1 MGSLDTRL
9 KRVEDDPDSD
19 CIEFRG
25 GGRFWYEPQVLYQ
38 SFFLYYMSCIGQDYK
53 GEEREP
59 VPPIFEAIAEAADR
73 EAAMDKVS
81 PNWRTWRTNHN
92 LKAAINLDVLVE
104 EGRIEPFNWVEL
116 IRVAEGVKDED

>member
-1 MGSLDTRL
+1 MGSIDSRL

-19 CIEFRG
+19 FIELRD
-25 GGRFWYEPQVLYQ
+25 GGRFWYEPQELYR

-53 GEEREP
+53 GEAREP

-73 EAAMDKVS
+73 EEAMEKVS
-81 PNWRTWRTNHN
+81 PNWRTWRTNYN
-92 LKAAINLDVLVE
+92 PKAAINLDVLVE

-116 IRVAEGVKDED
+116 IREAEGDKDED